1 MSMQCLVCKL
11 QRTAKFDHA
20 TLGVQME
27 GDLKVCRD
35 DLVAAEEANH
45 LAMERRKLAE
55 VSQVQQDATLQSA
68 NAQVAAL
75 QAEAAKRKKET
86 GQLQRELF
94 EVRSA
99 CRSHSRYTPGINF
112 WKMNVRV

>member
-1 MSMQCLVCKL
+1 
-11 QRTAKFDHA
+11 
-20 TLGVQME
+20 ME

-55 VSQVQQDATLQSA
+55 ESQAQQDATLQSA

-94 EVRSA
+94 EVRSV
-99 CRSHSRYTPGINF
+99 CPSHFSCLVVPLRYYWYAWADIPF
-112 WKMNVRV
+112 WQVNVLV